1 MKTCVSFNELRVV
14 NIIMPHGKQEDKGV
28 SPTNSE
34 NSTSSG
40 HSSRSSNQT
49 SSTLLSEDSL
59 YDNKNLG
66 NTKLNGKA
74 FYHNEYHR
82 HVRICLLI
90 ERYKYLI
97 VIIL

>member
-1 MKTCVSFNELRVV
+1 MLSFNDFLYRIV
-14 NIIMPHGKQEDKGV
+14 NIITTPHRKQEDKEV

-34 NSTSSG
+34 NSVSSG

-66 NTKLNGKA
+66 GTKLNGKA
-74 FYHNEYHR
+74 FCYNGHHS
-82 HVRICLLI
+82 HVRIC
-90 ERYKYLI
+90 
-97 VIIL
+97 